1 MHNKI
6 DNAIRASAS
15 YLIDHQAADGHW
27 EDYALPVGPSDAWV
41 TAYVGL
47 ALSHVRPHEGAAAA
61 MSAAQRSASWLVTN
75 RPYAA
80 GWGYNGR
87 TGPDADSTAH
97 VIALL
102 QATGT
107 REEERDSDWLLRRW
121 QPDGG
126 FATFEGPEAWGMA
139 HADITPICF
148 KVLPRHHRAALER
161 NLIGFLT
168 RMRRDDGSWPS
179 YWWRTGFYGTYACL
193 TLLRD
198 LGFEQIESPRLSGM
212 KEINSICSAFDL
224 AFATGIAALLG
235 DDLLCQSLAEELL
248 RHQNKDG
255 SWDGGKELR
264 VTEATCFRPW
274 EDPRGELYRD
284 LKGLITTATCIA
296 ILSRL

>member
-1 MHNKI
+1 MRNQI
-6 DNAIRASAS
+6 DSAIHASAS
-15 YLIDHQAADGHW
+15 YLISHQAVDGHW
-27 EDYALPVGPSDAWV
+27 EDYSLPVGPSDAWV

-47 ALSHVRPHEGAAAA
+47 ALSYASPHEGATAPK
-61 MSAAQRSASWLVTN
+61 SAAVRAASWLVTN

-80 GWGYNGR
+80 GWGYNAR

-107 REEERDSDWLLRRW
+107 SEEERDSDWLLRRW

-126 FATFEGPEAWGMA
+126 FATFEGPEAWGKA

-148 KVLPRHHRAALER
+148 RVLPRHHRAALEG

-179 YWWRTGFYGTYACL
+179 YWWRTGFYSTYACL
-193 TLLRD
+193 ALLRD
-198 LGFEQIESPRLSGM
+198 LKFEPIPSLRLSGM
-212 KEINSICSAFDL
+212 KEITSIGSSFDL
-224 AFATGIAALLG
+224 AFATGIAALQG
-235 DDLLCQSLAEELL
+235 DDLLCAALARELL
-248 RHQNKDG
+248 RHQNTDG

-264 VTEATCFRPW
+264 VTEATCSRPW

-284 LKGLITTATCIA
+284 LKGLISTATCLA
-296 ILSRL
+296 ILSGL

>member
-1 MHNKI
+1 MREKI
-6 DNAIRASAS
+6 ESAIHASAS
-15 YLIDHQAADGHW
+15 YLVDHQAADGHW
-27 EDYALPVGPSDAWV
+27 EDYSLPVGPSDAWV

-47 ALSHVRPHEGAAAA
+47 ALSQVTSHEGAAAA
-61 MSAAQRSASWLVTN
+61 MSAATRAASWLVTN

-102 QATGT
+102 HATGT
-107 REEERDSDWLLRRW
+107 REEERDSAWLLRRW

-126 FATFEGPEAWGMA
+126 FATFEGPEAWGKA

-148 KVLPRHHRAALER
+148 RVLPRHHRAKLEG

-179 YWWRTGFYGTYACL
+179 YWWRTGFYSTYACL
-193 TLLRD
+193 ALLRD
-198 LGFEQIESPRLSGM
+198 LKFEPIPSLVLSGM
-212 KEINSICSAFDL
+212 KETNSISSAFDL
-224 AFATGIAALLG
+224 AFATGIAALQK
-235 DDLLCQSLAEELL
+235 DDLLCQSLAKELL
-248 RHQNKDG
+248 RHQNTDG
-255 SWDGGKELR
+255 SWAGGKELR
-264 VTEATCFRPW
+264 VTETNCSCPW
-274 EDPRGELYRD
+274 EDPRGQLYCD
-284 LKGLITTATCIA
+284 LKGLISTATCLA